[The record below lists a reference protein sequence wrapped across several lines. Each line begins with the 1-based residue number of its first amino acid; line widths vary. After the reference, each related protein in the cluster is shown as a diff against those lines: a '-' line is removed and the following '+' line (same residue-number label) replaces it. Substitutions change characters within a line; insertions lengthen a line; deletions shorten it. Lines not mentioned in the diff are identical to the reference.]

1 MSVINQ
7 MLRDLDKRQGNAGTG
22 FSPPVAPTTT
32 SRRWWWGLL
41 LLPAV
46 WLGVELGARVP
57 ELSTPKSA
65 GSESATPVSVSA
77 VSAKTPV
84 TTALETQPAHS
95 AESPAVNPGAN
106 SAANSGTNSV
116 VNSAAVTLAQPTA
129 DASPLTARNTDG
141 PVAQQAQPHHT
152 PSPAHRAD
160 RTVVSPTPDSR
171 AVDAVDAEPLAHAH
185 EDSIDTA
192 FADQDVAG
200 SDAYAL
206 SADTAA
212 FLAEPTAEPVEAA
225 VAAKPQMSMTASDP
239 ERAGQQ
245 HLRTQAIQ
253 AQAAGRFAEAETAWL
268 QRIQQLPQLAESYEA
283 LAQLYLQH
291 QDFNRLTTLLQR
303 AQQQQVA
310 SVILQWAQVQLL
322 AATQQWS
329 PLLSALTPALEQQ
342 FPQQVLALEAHAAQ
356 QLGQTDRALQAYQRW
371 SQRAPQDSRAWLG
384 LGMMLDQLGQLP
396 QAQVAYQTAL
406 QLGGLTD
413 ASRQFIQQRVDA
425 GIGQ

>member
-22 FSPPVAPTTT
+22 FSPPLAPTTT

-77 VSAKTPV
+77 VSAKTPA

-95 AESPAVNPGAN
+95 AESPV
-106 SAANSGTNSV
+106 ANSGMNSG
-116 VNSAAVTLAQPTA
+116 VNSAAVALTQPTL
-129 DASPLTARNTDG
+129 DASALTARNTDG
-141 PVAQQAQPHHT
+141 PVAQQGQPHNT
-152 PSPAHRAD
+152 PSAAHRAD
-160 RTVVSPTPDSR
+160 RAVVTPTLDSSAPD
-171 AVDAVDAEPLAHAH
+171 ADDAEPLAQAH
-185 EDSIDTA
+185 EDAIDTA
-192 FADQDVAG
+192 FADQDGAD
-200 SDAYAL
+200 SDPDSDSDVYAL
-206 SADTAA
+206 PADTAA

-225 VAAKPQMSMTASDP
+225 VAVKPQMSMTASDP
-239 ERAGQQ
+239 DRVGQQ

-253 AQAAGRFAEAETAWL
+253 AQAAGRFAEAEAAWL

-291 QDFNRLTTLLQR
+291 KDFNRLTTLLQR
-303 AQQQQVA
+303 AQQQQIP
-310 SVILQWAQVQLL
+310 STTLQWAQVQLL
-322 AATQQWS
+322 ASAQQWS
-329 PLLSALTPALEQQ
+329 ALLAALTPTLEQQ
-342 FPQQVLALEAHAAQ
+342 FPQQVLAFEAHAAQ
-356 QLGQTDRALQAYQRW
+356 QLGQTERALQAYQRW
-371 SQRAPQDSRAWLG
+371 SQRVPQDSRAWLG
-384 LGMMLDQLGQLP
+384 LGMMLDQAGQLP

-413 ASRQFIQQRVDA
+413 ASRQFIQQRIDA
-425 GIGQ
+425 GTGR